1 MDDEEGTLTP
11 EQIESL
17 VESGK
22 VLQATQMSKN
32 CYKYCNAQKGLS
44 DFVTCKG
51 IPLIQL
57 NVLEYQC
64 NTKKLLMF
72 TLRISCPQMQK
83 TRKAKKRTMNDLSHN
98 LFRIFKFL

>member
-1 MDDEEGTLTP
+1 MDDEEVSLTP

-22 VLQATQMSKN
+22 VSSITQMSKN

-51 IPLIQL
+51 EA
-57 NVLEYQC
+57 V
-64 NTKKLLMF
+64 
-72 TLRISCPQMQK
+72 S
-83 TRKAKKRTMNDLSHN
+83 
-98 LFRIFKFL
+98 